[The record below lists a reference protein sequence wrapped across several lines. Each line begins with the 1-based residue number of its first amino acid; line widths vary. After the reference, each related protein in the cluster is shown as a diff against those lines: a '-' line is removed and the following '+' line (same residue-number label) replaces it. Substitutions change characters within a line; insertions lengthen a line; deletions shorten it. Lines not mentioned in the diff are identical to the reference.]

1 MPSQLNVYNDALRL
15 VGERQLVSLTEN
27 REPRRLLDAVWDGAV
42 EYCLEQGQWNF
53 AIRSQMLDYS
63 PSVEPPF
70 GYRRAYDKPV
80 DWIRTVAVA
89 SDPYFNAPLMQYT
102 DEASFWFCD
111 LDQIFVRYVSRDES
125 FGKDTSL
132 WPQTFRH
139 FVAAYLAWQV
149 APRLKNDID
158 VDKLERQYRMKKSDA
173 LAKDALQEATK
184 PVPTGSWVRSRRG
197 GYSAD
202 RYNR

>member
-53 AIRSQMLDYS
+53 AIRSQQLDYS

-70 GYRRAYDKPV
+70 GYRRAYNKPD
-80 DWIRTVAVA
+80 DWIRTVSVA
-89 SDPYFNAPLMQYT
+89 SDPYFNSPLMQYT

-111 LDQIFVRYVSRDES
+111 LDQIFIRYVSRDES

-139 FVAAYLAWQV
+139 FVAAYLAWQI

-158 VDKLERQYRMKKSDA
+158 VDKLEKQYRMKKSDA
-173 LAKDALQEATK
+173 LAKDAMQEATK
-184 PVPTGSWVRSRRG
+184 PVPAGGWVRSRRG
-197 GYSAD
+197 GYSSD